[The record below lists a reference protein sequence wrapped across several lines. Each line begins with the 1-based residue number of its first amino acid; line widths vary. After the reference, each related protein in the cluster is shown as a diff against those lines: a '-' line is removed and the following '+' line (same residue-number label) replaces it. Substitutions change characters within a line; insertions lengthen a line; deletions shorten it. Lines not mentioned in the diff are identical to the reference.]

1 MTYPKLINKD
11 LENNSFEYDGGD
23 LWVREDVSFWD
34 DQEVCWDNDILN
46 FIRETDTIKKF
57 LWKINYTIPYG
68 NQIDGLKPNQEYK
81 VGKDNRFFSKIA
93 EFNST
98 NLDIISDVL
107 LFDPKLISDFINKL
121 DGLKKII
128 TSEFNKMPIYND
140 YPFINRGGTIF
151 VNIQITDD
159 VDEEN
164 YTLGTLRKISVTIRL
179 YHRLEGMQEHNKNK
193 SIQNRYAERIRSLIE
208 ENSNY
213 KVSGTPQWINGE
225 VLDIDYEPSVED
237 DENNFM
243 VCELSCEF
251 MTMQTFILEE

>member
-1 MTYPKLINKD
+1 MTITF
-11 LENNSFEYDGGD
+11 S
-23 LWVREDVSFWD
+23 
-34 DQEVCWDNDILN
+34 N
-46 FIRETDTIKKF
+46 F
-57 LWKINYTIPYG
+57 Y
-68 NQIDGLKPNQEYK
+68 
-81 VGKDNRFFSKIA
+81 KDNI
-93 EFNST
+93 
-98 NLDIISDVL
+98 
-107 LFDPKLISDFINKL
+107 L

-151 VNIQITDD
+151 TNIQITDD

-164 YTLGTLRKISVTIRL
+164 YTSGALRKISVTIRL
-179 YHRLEGMQEHNKNK
+179 YHRLEGMQEYNKNK

-251 MTMQTFILEE
+251 MTMQTFIVEE

>member
-1 MTYPKLINKD
+1 MTITF
-11 LENNSFEYDGGD
+11 S
-23 LWVREDVSFWD
+23 
-34 DQEVCWDNDILN
+34 N
-46 FIRETDTIKKF
+46 F
-57 LWKINYTIPYG
+57 Y
-68 NQIDGLKPNQEYK
+68 
-81 VGKDNRFFSKIA
+81 KDNI
-93 EFNST
+93 
-98 NLDIISDVL
+98 
-107 LFDPKLISDFINKL
+107 L

-151 VNIQITDD
+151 TNIQITDD

-164 YTLGTLRKISVTIRL
+164 YTSGALRKISVTIRL

-251 MTMQTFILEE
+251 MTMQTFIVEE